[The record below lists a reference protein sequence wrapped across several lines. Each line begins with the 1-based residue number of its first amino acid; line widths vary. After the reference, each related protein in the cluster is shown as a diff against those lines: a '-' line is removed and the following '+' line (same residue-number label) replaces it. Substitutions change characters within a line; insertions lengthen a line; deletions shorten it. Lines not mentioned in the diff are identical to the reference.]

1 MDTRRKI
8 TFYLNPE
15 TNEADRFVCQKTDET
30 PQGERGRLWRAALLT
45 GFAFGKQDERLPFLF
60 SELLN
65 RNTSFDDLL
74 QLLKAVY
81 PRETEALLQIRGR
94 DVVTANNQLPEQK
107 SESASSDDE
116 TRNNALGLF
125 SGTGKNV

>member
-30 PQGERGRLWRAALLT
+30 PQGDRGRLWRAALLT

-65 RNTSFDDLL
+65 RDTSFDDLL
-74 QLLKAVY
+74 HLLKAVY
-81 PRETEALLQIRGR
+81 PRETEALLQGR
-94 DVVTANNQLPEQK
+94 AREAVPQSPEQM
-107 SESASSDDE
+107 SNSVTSDEE
-116 TRNNALGLF
+116 TRNNARSMFG
-125 SGTGKNV
+125 GTGNNV

>member
-8 TFYLNPE
+8 MFYLNPE

-45 GFAFGKQDERLPFLF
+45 GFAFGKQDERLPYLF

-65 RNTSFDDLL
+65 DGTSFDDLL
-74 QLLKAVY
+74 QLLRAVY
-81 PRETEALLQIRGR
+81 PREVDALLQGQGRG
-94 DVVTANNQLPEQK
+94 VNEIAT
-107 SESASSDDE
+107 SSRTVAAKTGDEE
-116 TRNNALGLF
+116 TRNNARLIFGD
-125 SGTGKNV
+125 STNG

>member
-15 TNEADRFVCQKTDET
+15 TNEADRYVCQKTDET

-45 GFAFGKQDERLPFLF
+45 GFAFGKQDERLPYLF

-65 RNTSFDDLL
+65 SGTSFDDLL
-74 QLLKAVY
+74 QLLRAIY
-81 PRETEALLQIRGR
+81 PREVDALLQGESRGGSENTPPSKPSA
-94 DVVTANNQLPEQK
+94 TA
-107 SESASSDDE
+107 ADDEE
-116 TRNNALGLF
+116 TRNNARQMFG
-125 SGTGKNV
+125 GPTNG

>member
-15 TNEADRFVCQKTDET
+15 TNEADRYVCQKTDDT

-45 GFAFGKQDERLPFLF
+45 GFAFGKQDDRLPFLF

-65 RNTSFDDLL
+65 RDTSFDDLL

-81 PRETEALLQIRGR
+81 PQETEALLQGR
-94 DVVTANNQLPEQK
+94 AREVLSATAQPPERK
-107 SESASSDDE
+107 SAPLSSDDE
-116 TRNNALGLF
+116 TRNNAQTLF
-125 SGTGKNV
+125 GGSGKNG

>member
-15 TNEADRFVCQKTDET
+15 TNEADRYVCQKTDDT

-45 GFAFGKQDERLPFLF
+45 GFAFGKQDDRLPFLF

-65 RNTSFDDLL
+65 RDTSFDDLL

-81 PRETEALLQIRGR
+81 PQETEALLQGR
-94 DVVTANNQLPEQK
+94 TREVVSATVQSPEHK
-107 SESASSDDE
+107 SAPLSSDDE
-116 TRNNALGLF
+116 TRNNAQSLF
-125 SGTGKNV
+125 GGSGKNG

>member
-30 PQGERGRLWRAALLT
+30 PQGDRGRLWRAALLT

-65 RNTSFDDLL
+65 RDTSFDDLL

-81 PRETEALLQIRGR
+81 PRETEALLQGR
-94 DVVTANNQLPEQK
+94 AREAVPQSPEQM
-107 SESASSDDE
+107 SDSVSSDDE
-116 TRNNALGLF
+116 TRNNARSMF
-125 SGTGKNV
+125 SGKGNNV

>member
-8 TFYLNPE
+8 MFYLNPE

-45 GFAFGKQDERLPFLF
+45 GFAFGKQDARLPYLF

-65 RNTSFDDLL
+65 DGTSFGDLL
-74 QLLKAVY
+74 QLLRAVY
-81 PRETEALLQIRGR
+81 PREVDALLQGRGE
-94 DVVTANNQLPEQK
+94 NEI
-107 SESASSDDE
+107 ASVSRTVATTTGDEE
-116 TRNNALGLF
+116 TRNNARQMFG
-125 SGTGKNV
+125 SPSND

>member
-1 MDTRRKI
+1 MDARRKI

-15 TNEADRFVCQKTDET
+15 TNDADRFVCQKTDET

-65 RNTSFDDLL
+65 KNTSFDDLL

-81 PRETEALLQIRGR
+81 PRETEALLKGTVSGAERPSS
-94 DVVTANNQLPEQK
+94 AP
-107 SESASSDDE
+107 ESASTSSDEE
-116 TRNNALGLF
+116 TRANARGLF
-125 SGTGKNV
+125 GGPKNG

>member
-45 GFAFGKQDERLPFLF
+45 GFAFGKQDERLPYLF

-74 QLLKAVY
+74 QLLRAVY
-81 PRETEALLQIRGR
+81 PRETEALLQGQGRG
-94 DVVTANNQLPEQK
+94 TSHLI
-107 SESASSDDE
+107 SAAEPVPTSLDEE
-116 TRNNALGLF
+116 TRANARGLF
-125 SGTGKNV
+125 GSPKNG

>member
-30 PQGERGRLWRAALLT
+30 PQGDRGRLWRAALLT

-65 RNTSFDDLL
+65 RDTSFDDLL

-81 PRETEALLQIRGR
+81 PRETEALLQGR
-94 DVVTANNQLPEQK
+94 AREAVITAPQSQEQM
-107 SESASSDDE
+107 SDSVSPDDE
-116 TRNNALGLF
+116 TRNNARSMFG
-125 SGTGKNV
+125 GTGNNV

>member
-30 PQGERGRLWRAALLT
+30 PQGDRGRLWRAALLT

-65 RNTSFDDLL
+65 RDTSFDDLL

-81 PRETEALLQIRGR
+81 PRETEALLQGR
-94 DVVTANNQLPEQK
+94 AREAVTTAPQPPEQT
-107 SESASSDDE
+107 SDSVTSDDE
-116 TRNNALGLF
+116 TRNNARGLF
-125 SGTGKNV
+125 GGTGNNV

>member
-30 PQGERGRLWRAALLT
+30 PQGDRGRLWRAALLT

-65 RNTSFDDLL
+65 RDTSFDDLL

-81 PRETEALLQIRGR
+81 PRETEALQGR
-94 DVVTANNQLPEQK
+94 AREAVTTAPQPPEHT
-107 SESASSDDE
+107 SDSVTSDDE
-116 TRNNALGLF
+116 TRNNARGLF
-125 SGTGKNV
+125 GGTGNNV

>member
-15 TNEADRFVCQKTDET
+15 TNEADRYVCQKTDES

-45 GFAFGKQDERLPFLF
+45 GFAFGKQDERLPYLF

-65 RNTSFDDLL
+65 SGTSFDDLL
-74 QLLKAVY
+74 QLLRAVY
-81 PRETEALLQIRGR
+81 PREVDALLHGESRGG
-94 DVVTANNQLPEQK
+94 
-107 SESASSDDE
+107 SESTLPSKPSATAADDEE
-116 TRNNALGLF
+116 TRNNAKKMF
-125 SGTGKNV
+125 

>member
-15 TNEADRFVCQKTDET
+15 TNEADRFACKKTDET

-45 GFAFGKQDERLPFLF
+45 GFAFGKQDERLPYLF

-65 RNTSFDDLL
+65 KNTSFEDLI
-74 QLLKAVY
+74 QLLRAVY
-81 PRETEALLQIRGR
+81 PREMDDLLKVRGDAATGNSSEPVDDVKSTE
-94 DVVTANNQLPEQK
+94 
-107 SESASSDDE
+107 DE
-116 TRNNALGLF
+116 TRDNAKGLF
-125 SGTGKNV
+125 NPR

>member
-81 PRETEALLQIRGR
+81 PRETEALLQNRGR

>member
-65 RNTSFDDLL
+65 GDTSFDDLM

-81 PRETEALLQIRGR
+81 PREVEALRLQGGI
-94 DVVTANNQLPEQK
+94 ANNPEATVSPQTTC
-107 SESASSDDE
+107 ADDE
-116 TRNNALGLF
+116 TRNNAKALF
-125 SGTGKNV
+125 GGSGG

>member
-15 TNEADRFVCQKTDET
+15 TNEADRFVCRKTDET
-30 PQGERGRLWRAALLT
+30 PRGERGALWRAALLT

-65 RNTSFDDLL
+65 GDTSFDDLM

-81 PRETEALLQIRGR
+81 PREVEAFLQDR
-94 DVVTANNQLPEQK
+94 AK
-107 SESASSDDE
+107 SHVSAEHADNHSSSQPPGADDE
-116 TRNNALGLF
+116 TRSNAKRLF
-125 SGTGKNV
+125 

>member
-65 RNTSFDDLL
+65 RNTSFDDLI

-81 PRETEALLQIRGR
+81 PREVEALLQGR
-94 DVVTANNQLPEQK
+94 IKENVPVERTETNL
-107 SESASSDDE
+107 SSQTPNAEDE
-116 TRNNALGLF
+116 TRNNAKELF
-125 SGTGKNV
+125 

>member
-15 TNEADRFVCQKTDET
+15 TNEADRYVCQKTDET

-45 GFAFGKQDERLPFLF
+45 GFAFGKQDERLPYLF

-65 RNTSFDDLL
+65 SGTSFDDLL
-74 QLLKAVY
+74 QLLRAVY
-81 PRETEALLQIRGR
+81 PREVDALLQGESRGG
-94 DVVTANNQLPEQK
+94 
-107 SESASSDDE
+107 SESTFPSKPSTTAADDEE
-116 TRNNALGLF
+116 TRNNAKKMF
-125 SGTGKNV
+125 

>member
-15 TNEADRFVCQKTDET
+15 TNEADRYVCQKTDDT

-45 GFAFGKQDERLPFLF
+45 GFAFGKQDDRLPFLF

-65 RNTSFDDLL
+65 RDTSFDDLL

-81 PRETEALLQIRGR
+81 PQETEALLQGR
-94 DVVTANNQLPEQK
+94 AREVVSATVQSPERK
-107 SESASSDDE
+107 SVPLSSDDE
-116 TRNNALGLF
+116 TRNNAQTLF
-125 SGTGKNV
+125 GGSGKNG

>member
-15 TNEADRFVCQKTDET
+15 NNEADRFVCQQTDDT

-45 GFAFGKQDERLPFLF
+45 GFAFGKQDPRLPFLF

-65 RNTSFDDLL
+65 RDTSFDDLL
-74 QLLKAVY
+74 QLLKTVY
-81 PRETEALLQIRGR
+81 PRETEALLQG
-94 DVVTANNQLPEQK
+94 QK
-107 SESASSDDE
+107 KMPLRASEPVPAPGSSEEE
-116 TRNNALGLF
+116 TRANARGLF
-125 SGTGKNV
+125 DGPKHG

>member
-15 TNEADRFVCQKTDET
+15 TNEADRFACQKTDET

-81 PRETEALLQIRGR
+81 PREIEALLQGRGR
-94 DVVTANNQLPEQK
+94 EVVTVNSQSPEQK
-107 SESASSDDE
+107 NKPASSDDE
-116 TRNNALGLF
+116 TRSNALGLF

>member
-30 PQGERGRLWRAALLT
+30 PQGDRGRLWRAALLT
-45 GFAFGKQDERLPFLF
+45 GFAFGKQDERLPYLF

-65 RNTSFDDLL
+65 NNTSFDDLL
-74 QLLKAVY
+74 QLLKTVY
-81 PRETEALLQIRGR
+81 PRETEALLQGQGRGAT
-94 DVVTANNQLPEQK
+94 VLP
-107 SESASSDDE
+107 AVPAPDPVSSDEE
-116 TRNNALGLF
+116 TRANARGLF
-125 SGTGKNV
+125 GTSNNG

>member
-30 PQGERGRLWRAALLT
+30 PQGDRGRLWRAALLT

-65 RNTSFDDLL
+65 RDTSFDDLL

-81 PRETEALLQIRGR
+81 PRETEALLQGRGR
-94 DVVTANNQLPEQK
+94 EAVPQSPEQM
-107 SESASSDDE
+107 SNSVTSDEE
-116 TRNNALGLF
+116 TRNNARSMFG
-125 SGTGKNV
+125 GTGNNV

>member
-8 TFYLNPE
+8 MFYLNPE

-45 GFAFGKQDERLPFLF
+45 GFAFGKQDERLPYLF

-65 RNTSFDDLL
+65 DGTSFDDLL
-74 QLLKAVY
+74 QLLRAVY
-81 PRETEALLQIRGR
+81 PREVDALLQGQGRG
-94 DVVTANNQLPEQK
+94 V
-107 SESASSDDE
+107 SESAPVSRTVAATTGDEE
-116 TRNNALGLF
+116 TRNNARQMFGGP
-125 SGTGKNV
+125 SND

>member
-65 RNTSFDDLL
+65 GDTSFDDLL

-81 PRETEALLQIRGR
+81 PRETEALLQGR
-94 DVVTANNQLPEQK
+94 AREGVTATSQPPEVK
-107 SESASSDDE
+107 NEPLSSDDE
-116 TRNNALGLF
+116 TRNNAQSLF
-125 SGTGKNV
+125 SGISKNG

>member
-30 PQGERGRLWRAALLT
+30 PQGDRGRLWRAALLT

-65 RNTSFDDLL
+65 RDTSFDDLL

-81 PRETEALLQIRGR
+81 PRETEALLQGR
-94 DVVTANNQLPEQK
+94 AREAVPQSPEQM
-107 SESASSDDE
+107 SNSVTSDEE
-116 TRNNALGLF
+116 TRNNARSMFG
-125 SGTGKNV
+125 GTGNNV

>member
-65 RNTSFDDLL
+65 RHTSFDDLL

-81 PRETEALLQIRGR
+81 PRETEALLQSRGR
-94 DVVTANNQLPEQK
+94 EVVTVNSHPPEQK
-107 SESASSDDE
+107 NEPASSDE
-116 TRNNALGLF
+116 QTRSNALGLF
-125 SGTGKNV
+125 SGAGKNV

>member
-15 TNEADRFVCQKTDET
+15 TSDADRYVCQKTNET

-45 GFAFGKQDERLPFLF
+45 GFAFGKQDGRLPYLF

-65 RNTSFDDLL
+65 KGTTFDDLL
-74 QLLKAVY
+74 QLLRAVY
-81 PRETEALLQIRGR
+81 PREVDALLQNQDRGGN
-94 DVVTANNQLPEQK
+94 DGAP
-107 SESASSDDE
+107 ASTKNSGDEE
-116 TRNNALGLF
+116 TRNNARQMFGAP
-125 SGTGKNV
+125 KNV

>member
-15 TNEADRFVCQKTDET
+15 TNEADRYVCQKTDDT

-45 GFAFGKQDERLPFLF
+45 GFAFGKQDDRLPFLF

-65 RNTSFDDLL
+65 RDTSFDDLL

-81 PRETEALLQIRGR
+81 PQETEALLQGR
-94 DVVTANNQLPEQK
+94 AREVVSATVQSPERK
-107 SESASSDDE
+107 SAPLSSDDE
-116 TRNNALGLF
+116 TRNNAQTLF
-125 SGTGKNV
+125 GGSGKNG

>member
-1 MDTRRKI
+1 MDARRKI

-15 TNEADRFVCQKTDET
+15 TNEADRLVCQKTDET

-65 RNTSFDDLL
+65 RNTSFDDLI
-74 QLLKAVY
+74 QLLKAIY
-81 PRETEALLQIRGR
+81 PREVEGLLQKQER
-94 DVVTANNQLPEQK
+94 DNVPPPQTT
-107 SESASSDDE
+107 SIDDE
-116 TRNNALGLF
+116 TRNNAKGLF
-125 SGTGKNV
+125 

>member
-81 PRETEALLQIRGR
+81 PRETEALLQGRGR
-94 DVVTANNQLPEQK
+94 EVVTVNSQPPEQK
-107 SESASSDDE
+107 NEQVSSDDE
-116 TRNNALGLF
+116 TRSNALGLF